1 MANTPVVELAATT
14 AADVADGDSIMVIP
28 AAAIGATGDPAA
40 NPPLLLP
47 SSEFLGGGTAPATW
61 AEDGNT
67 DAIPASKL
75 TNAPSGEDAAT
86 WAEEGNTDAIP
97 AAKLSNAPSGEE
109 IEELLNEIDD
119 ATGRT
124 LSPQTWTTN
133 AASHQNEFALG
144 RAITAADD
152 GKLLVICGS
161 YSSRANATD
170 TSHILQFISAE
181 ISCRVFRR
189 AAVIAPAQGN
199 LNNAIQESVIREGL
213 EQLTSNSPAGLC
225 IGRRQ
230 TSNGDVVVMAV
241 RTSNGNSEI
250 TAMKVDIFLK

>member
-47 SSEFLGGGTAPATW
+47 SSEFLGGGGTAPATW
-61 AEDGNT
+61 AED
-67 DAIPASKL
+67 
-75 TNAPSGEDAAT
+75 
-86 WAEEGNTDAIP
+86 GNTDAIP

-144 RAITAADD
+144 RAITADDD

-161 YSSRANATD
+161 YRSVSSATD
-170 TSHILQFISAE
+170 TSPILQFISAE

-189 AAVIAPAQGN
+189 AAVIAPLQGD
-199 LNNAIQESVIREGL
+199 LNNAIQEAVIRDGIETL
-213 EQLTSNSPAGLC
+213 ASHSSAGLC

-230 TSNGDVVVMAV
+230 TSNGDVVVMAI

-250 TAMKVDIFLK
+250 TAMKLDIFLR